1 MRVLVTHER
10 FLPDFSGGCEYGVY
24 HLARGLRERGVGVSV
39 LTTGDPRRAEYDGL
53 TTRRLPVHRYRMNFA
68 VKEVVDCARDAD
80 LIQTANYHASLPSM
94 MAGRRLR
101 KPVVLLVTAL
111 CGRTWLDM
119 RGIVLGRAYV
129 WWERFL
135 MHQPFSRLVF
145 PSEHSR
151 QAGIRMGISAD
162 RCVVIHPGFEQHL
175 FKPAL
180 QKDNTVLFV
189 GKFER
194 RKGVYE
200 VLETA
205 RQLPNVPF
213 RLLGWG
219 PEIEAIRRAASRNVS
234 VEFLPPGAVMDETRA
249 SVLAGAFARA
259 SIFFLPSKAES
270 FGLVV
275 VEAMASG
282 CAVVSTVPLKYEG
295 AHVTEGDVPGM
306 TAAIRRLSDDLDTTA
321 ELGRRNVHLAREYSW
336 DTFSHALIETYRDVL
351 GEMNRC

>member
-10 FLPDFSGGCEYGVY
+10 FLPDYSGGCEYGVY
-24 HLARGLRERGVGVSV
+24 HLARGLREHGVGVSV
-39 LTTGDPRRAEYDGL
+39 LTTGDPRKSEYDGL
-53 TTRRLPVHRYRMNFA
+53 ATRRLPVHRYRMNLA
-68 VKEVVDCARDAD
+68 VKDVVECARDAD
-80 LIQTANYHASLPSM
+80 LIQTSNYHASLPAM

-111 CGRTWLDM
+111 CGRAWLDT
-119 RGIVLGRAYV
+119 RGVVLGRAYV

-135 MHQPFSRLVF
+135 MHQPFSRIVF

-151 QAGIRMGISAD
+151 QAGLRMGIAAS

-180 QKDNTVLFV
+180 QKEDTVLFV

-194 RKGVYE
+194 RKGVHE
-200 VLETA
+200 VLEVA
-205 RQLPNVPF
+205 RRLPHVPF

-219 PEIEAIRRAASRNVS
+219 PEIEAIRQAASPNVS
-234 VEFLPPGAVMDETRA
+234 IEFLPPGAIMDETRA
-249 SVLAGAFARA
+249 SVLASAFGRA

-270 FGLVV
+270 FGLVL

-282 CAVVSTVPLKYEG
+282 CAVVSTVPLNYEG
-295 AHVTEGDVPGM
+295 AHVAEGDVPQM
-306 TAAIRRLSDDLDTTA
+306 TAAIRRLSDDPDTTA
-321 ELGRRNVHLAREYSW
+321 ELGRRNVALAREYNW
-336 DTFSHALIETYRDVL
+336 DTFSRALIEIYRNVL